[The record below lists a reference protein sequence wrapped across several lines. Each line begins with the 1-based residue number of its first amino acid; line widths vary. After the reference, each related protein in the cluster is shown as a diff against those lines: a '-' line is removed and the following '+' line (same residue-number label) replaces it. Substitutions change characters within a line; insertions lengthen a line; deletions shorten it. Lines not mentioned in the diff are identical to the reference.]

1 MLFLFMFMHSTENQQ
16 KIPSYDNLF
25 HSIKETTM
33 TIGKTIYT
41 LRKKQHLTQKQLA
54 ELLGITYQAVS
65 NWELGKNDPDLD
77 QIKRL
82 TTIFG
87 VSADILLGLTEPEL

>member
-1 MLFLFMFMHSTENQQ
+1 
-16 KIPSYDNLF
+16 
-25 HSIKETTM
+25 M
-33 TIGKTIYT
+33 TIGKTIYA